1 MANLVRLSY
10 SHLTRSMASAV
21 SPSPSAAFSPF
32 RSPSSTSTSAHLA
45 SLATYAALPQ
55 RVEKSRRRF
64 HHKGSR
70 QVQKWQT
77 RQDSDGVSITKSR
90 SSAQN
95 SESKT
100 LISGTPSVG
109 PSPLGLT
116 PFFGFYNKTTYS
128 GLATHILNSYTN
140 PILQVMHDTLLVG
153 KLVRLHIATNCTR
166 AHCLSASSVSYY
178 ARRCTRDQLLI
189 QQLLQDARSCSR

>member
-1 MANLVRLSY
+1 
-10 SHLTRSMASAV
+10 MASAA

-32 RSPSSTSTSAHLA
+32 RSPSSTSASVHSA
-45 SLATYAALPQ
+45 SLATCAALPGPKELRGWRN
-55 RVEKSRRRF
+55 RVVVSTTKDLGKFRGG
-64 HHKGSR
+64 KQGG
-70 QVQKWQT
+70 T
-77 RQDSDGVSITKSR
+77 RMAASVYHTVEIECSKFGVKDFDFGYAVCR
-90 SSAQN
+90 S
-95 SESKT
+95 
-100 LISGTPSVG
+100 P
-109 PSPLGLT
+109 PLGLT
-116 PFFGFYNKTTYS
+116 PFFGFYNKTTCS
-128 GLATHILNSYTN
+128 GLTTYVLNSYTN